1 MPRLVQVLQ
10 LVASVRHPSVLE
22 IAVFLLNE
30 PREVESN
37 KKVRDY
43 VPEQILSQ
51 SMQSA
56 QELSNHSLLILGWAI
71 VAKSLK

>member
-1 MPRLVQVLQ
+1 MQVFQ

-30 PREVESN
+30 PRDVESN

-51 SMQSA
+51 SV

-71 VAKSLK
+71 VAESLK